1 MDHVQCTAGKI
12 LGKGIKGNIITYKR
26 ERERESQMEA
36 ARERERERES
46 NTHLPTRNLSRPVG
60 E

>member
-1 MDHVQCTAGKI
+1 MDHVQCAAGKI
-12 LGKGIKGNIITYKR
+12 LRKGVKGNIITYKR

-36 ARERERERES
+36 ARERERES

>member
-12 LGKGIKGNIITYKR
+12 LRKGVKGNIITYKR

-36 ARERERERES
+36 ARERERERERV
-46 NTHLPTRNLSRPVG
+46 TPIYPPAT
-60 E
+60 

>member
-12 LGKGIKGNIITYKR
+12 LRKGVKGNIITYKR

-36 ARERERERES
+36 ARERERERV
-46 NTHLPTRNLSRPVG
+46 TPIYPPAT
-60 E
+60 